1 MNVRPFAGRE
11 EVRVEKKK
19 KGECIFTNSY
29 IHRRC
34 SELIRGEVS
43 KLWGR
48 RGQQR
53 LIKKI

>member
-1 MNVRPFAGRE
+1 MNVKPFAGKE
-11 EVRVEKKK
+11 EVRVEKKE
-19 KGECIFTNSY
+19 GDCIFTNSY

-34 SELIRGEVS
+34 SELIRGEVG

-53 LIKKI
+53 LVKKI